1 MGLGPFVFV
10 DMGTKRENQQAG
22 MTSSLGILDL
32 QKRVY
37 PSGHPTLTMMSKP
50 KVKSCFSQNS
60 QISPTS
66 ELLPKI
72 PLTKDQVFNWVNR

>member
-50 KVKSCFSQNS
+50 KVKSASLKTPKS
-60 QISPTS
+60 
-66 ELLPKI
+66 LP
-72 PLTKDQVFNWVNR
+72 PLNYYLKFL